1 MMRDMIQR
9 LTHVTVIVRDQD
21 EALRFYTDQLGMVI
35 RDDRRMGAFRWL
47 TVTPSPDSPV
57 AIVLQ
62 KPSAPYQTPAEA
74 ETMLARVGHGTMW
87 VVETSDCRGTAEAL
101 KARGVKFTVEPEAMP
116 WGVSAVF
123 TDLYG
128 NPYNLLQ
135 PVAG

>member
-1 MMRDMIQR
+1 MMSVMMQR

-21 EALRFYTDQLGMVI
+21 EALRFYTEQLGMVV
-35 RDDRRMGAFRWL
+35 RDDRRMGEFRWL
-47 TVTPSPDSPV
+47 TVAPSQDSPV

-62 KPSAPYQTPAEA
+62 KPSAPYQAPAEV
-74 ETMLARVGHGTMW
+74 EDMLARVGHGTMW
-87 VVETSDCRGTAEAL
+87 VVETRDCRGTAEAL
-101 KARGVKFTVEPEAMP
+101 KARGVKLTTEPEDMP

-135 PVAG
+135 PAAR